1 MAKRKR
7 IAALVLAVLVLC
19 ALLVSECFLA
29 AESDHDCTGDNC
41 AVCCVLNACQ
51 SVLRTLGAA
60 LMLAAVCALAVRLC
74 ARAAYC
80 AEAACAAVTPVSLKV
95 KLSN

>member
-7 IAALVLAVLVLC
+7 IAALVIASLILC

-41 AVCCVLNACQ
+41 AVCCVLNVCEN
-51 SVLRTLGAA
+51 VLRTLGTT
-60 LMLAAVCALAVRLC
+60 LMLAAVCALVREAC
-74 ARAAYC
+74 ARVQSFAAFS
-80 AEAACAAVTPVSLKV
+80 AVSANPVSLKV
-95 KLSN
+95 KLSD